1 MNNNLKHC
9 FLAKGGGVDCFLH
22 ALVVKAH
29 IQQLCMLYMYIK
41 GLLSGAAEC
50 VEFKCRLLMFL
61 MLCTQSVHPA
71 VFREPEAA
79 LDHCGQ

>member
-1 MNNNLKHC
+1 M
-9 FLAKGGGVDCFLH
+9 DCFLH

-50 VEFKCRLLMFL
+50 VEFKCRLLIFFNVM
-61 MLCTQSVHPA
+61 HPECA
-71 VFREPEAA
+71 PSCVQRA
-79 LDHCGQ
+79 